1 MTEIVHTKIGIITYL
16 APTGPL
22 TEPGAAEAL
31 QATID
36 TCLATKDIN
45 LVLDLSNVPTLT
57 GMLIELFLDI
67 QGNLARFGGSL
78 KVVNANSL
86 VRDIFLI
93 TSFNDYVAVLDKI

>member
-22 TEPGAAEAL
+22 TESGAAEAL
-31 QATID
+31 QATIAQ
-36 TCLATKDIN
+36 CRAAKEIN

-57 GMLIELFLDI
+57 GKLVELFIDI
-67 QGNLARFGGSL
+67 QGELARFGGNL

-86 VRDIFLI
+86 IRDIFLI
-93 TSFNDYVAVLDKI
+93 TSFSDYVAVFDKT

>member
-22 TEPGAAEAL
+22 IEAGATEAL
-31 QATID
+31 LATVD
-36 TCLATKDIN
+36 QCLASKDIN

-57 GMLIELFLDI
+57 GALVELFLDI
-67 QGNLARFGGSL
+67 QANLARFGGNL
-78 KVVNANSL
+78 KVINANSL
-86 VRDIFLI
+86 IRDIFLI

>member
-31 QATID
+31 QTTID